1 MRGCRKAL
9 GWEFVL
15 GTSTCRVLPVL
26 YLFCLDSRHEGGA
39 GGNIFGFEF
48 EGMEKVGYA
57 VTTWVAFQVVVLWIQ
72 EWAGPRVGIPGGW
85 LPRAYDYHPILPVD
99 DLEAAQPF
107 SAATPTSPT
116 AAPSHGGSG
125 GGGRPGL
132 RSFDCAI
139 CMHPVEVLTAAAG
152 TGGGE
157 GSGGGVSGGLGGLVT
172 RRSYMV
178 TPCRHVF
185 HAVCLE
191 GWMRMRLQCPI
202 CRNQLPPL

>member
-1 MRGCRKAL
+1 M
-9 GWEFVL
+9 
-15 GTSTCRVLPVL
+15 
-26 YLFCLDSRHEGGA
+26 GGVS
-39 GGNIFGFEF
+39 GG
-48 EGMEKVGYA
+48 
-57 VTTWVAFQVVVLWIQ
+57 VLWIQ
-72 EWAGPRVGIPGGW
+72 EWAGPRVGIPRGL

-107 SAATPTSPT
+107 SAATPTSPST
-116 AAPSHGGSG
+116 TPLHGVSG
-125 GGGRPGL
+125 GGARPGL

-152 TGGGE
+152 AGGGE
-157 GSGGGVSGGLGGLVT
+157 SVGGGGVSGGLGGLVT